1 MEVTVEEKLRKPKLM
16 SRYMLFLLSEIKVL
30 AVPHCSLISSSTAFL
45 KIGAVM
51 RDGLMVGMVLTRD

>member
-1 MEVTVEEKLRKPKLM
+1 MWEYQWERKLM
-16 SRYMLFLLSEIKVL
+16 STFMLFLLSEVKVL
-30 AVPHCSLISSSTAFL
+30 AVPYCSLIPCSTAVL